1 MSVTISNAVNAYKQ
15 ALAKLDKAGLE
26 PRIDPAGN
34 SDFANLVSEA
44 VKSAGE
50 AIASGEKASVNAM
63 TGGGAE
69 LTDVITAV
77 SNAELTLQ
85 TVVTV
90 RDRVIQAYQE
100 IIRMPI

>member
-1 MSVTISNAVNAYKQ
+1 MSVTIANAVNAYKQ

-26 PRIDPAGN
+26 PRDPADN
-34 SDFANLVSEA
+34 SDFATLMSDA

-50 AIASGEKASVNAM
+50 AVASGEKASVNAL